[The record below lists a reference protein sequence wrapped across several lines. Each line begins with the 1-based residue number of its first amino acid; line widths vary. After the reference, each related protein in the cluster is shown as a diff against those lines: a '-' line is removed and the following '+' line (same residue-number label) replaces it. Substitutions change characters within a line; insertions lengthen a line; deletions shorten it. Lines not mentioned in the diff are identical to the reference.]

1 MNILVIN
8 SGSSS
13 IKYQLF
19 DGRTMN
25 VLAAGIVEKIGEP
38 TGRVKHNYIKD
49 RRPGTRERR
58 SGIGDQEAR
67 SAEQQIPDHRRGLSL
82 MVDLLLDN
90 EIGVIESPEEIAA
103 IGHRVVHGGERFS
116 RPTVIDEEVK
126 AAIKSLIPLAPLHN
140 PANLTGIEVAQE
152 LFPTAVQVAV
162 FDTAF
167 HQTMPARAYRYAVPT
182 NLYEEHGVRV
192 YGFHGTSHLYVTKQ
206 AIAYLGKPAVDTN
219 LITAHLGNGC
229 SITAVKGGHS
239 IDTSMGF
246 SPLAGLIMGTRSGDV
261 DPALPYFLG
270 TALDMSFAEV
280 DRLLNKQSG
289 MLGLTGQN
297 DLREI
302 EERQMKGDAEAGLAL
317 EMYAYR
323 IKKYVGAYMA
333 ALGRV
338 DALVFTAGVGQHSD
352 IIRHLVCQDLDHW
365 GILLD
370 PAKNKRGGM
379 VAVTE
384 IQAADSAVKILII
397 PTNEELE
404 IASET
409 REILGQ

>member
-19 DGRTMN
+19 DGRTMT
-25 VLAAGIVEKIGEP
+25 VLASGLVEKIGEA
-38 TGRVKHNYIKD
+38 TGRVKHNKI
-49 RRPGTRERR
+49 
-58 SGIGDQEAR
+58 SSQQ
-67 SAEQQIPDHRRGLSL
+67 SAVSNQQIVDHRQGLSL
-82 MVDLLLDN
+82 MVDLLLDG

-126 AAIKSLIPLAPLHN
+126 EAIRSLIPLAPLHN

-152 LFPTAVQVAV
+152 LFPAAVQVAV

-167 HQTMPARAYRYAVPT
+167 HQTMPARAFRYAVPT
-182 NLYEEHGVRV
+182 DLYEEHGVRV

-206 AIAYLGKPAVDTN
+206 AIEHLGKPATEAN

-239 IDTSMGF
+239 VDTSMGF

-270 TALDMSFAEV
+270 TALDMSFADV

-338 DALVFTAGVGQHSD
+338 DALVFTAGVGEHSD
-352 IIRHLVCQDLDHW
+352 IVRGLVCRDLDHW

-370 PAKNKRGGM
+370 PQKNKQGGTA
-379 VAVTE
+379 AVTE
-384 IQAADSAVKILII
+384 IQAADSTVKILII

-409 REILGQ
+409 WLAISNQPSAVS

>member
-19 DGRTMN
+19 QGSSLTP
-25 VLAAGIVEKIGEP
+25 VTSGLVEKIGEQSS
-38 TGRVKHNYIKD
+38 RVKHNVL
-49 RRPGTRERR
+49 READTQSR
-58 SGIGDQEAR
+58 ILEDI
-67 SAEQQIPDHRRGLSL
+67 QIPDHKQGISH
-82 MVDLLLDN
+82 MIELLLDSD
-90 EIGVIESPEEIAA
+90 IGVIGSPEEIDA
-103 IGHRVVHGGERFS
+103 IGHRVVHGGEHFS
-116 RPTVIDEEVK
+116 QPTVIDEAVK
-126 AAIKSLIPLAPLHN
+126 EAIKKLIPLAPLHN

-152 LFPTAVQVAV
+152 LFPAATQVAV

-167 HQTMPARAYRYAVPT
+167 HQTMPAEAFRYAVPT

-206 AIAYLGKPAVDTN
+206 AINYLGKSPEDTN

-229 SITAVKGGHS
+229 SITAVKGGQS

-270 TALDMSFAEV
+270 TALNMSFAEI

-289 MLGLTGQN
+289 MVGLAGQN
-297 DLREI
+297 DMREI
-302 EERQMKGDAEAGLAL
+302 VEREQNGDVDAQLAL
-317 EMYAYR
+317 NMYAYR
-323 IKKYVGAYMA
+323 IKKYIGGYMA
-333 ALGRV
+333 AIGPV
-338 DALVFTAGVGQHSD
+338 DAIVFTAGVGENNYPVRQFVCEGLEHLGIRLDLQKNNQGKSED
-352 IIRHLVCQDLDHW
+352 IL
-365 GILLD
+365 
-370 PAKNKRGGM
+370 
-379 VAVTE
+379 E
-384 IQAADSAVKILII
+384 IQAEGSTIKILVI

-404 IASET
+404 IAEQTQEVLAAQSKDN
-409 REILGQ
+409 

>member
-1 MNILVIN
+1 MKILVIN

-19 DGRTMN
+19 DGRTMAP
-25 VLAAGIVEKIGEP
+25 LASGLVEKIGEP
-38 TGRVKHNYIKD
+38 VSRVKH
-49 RRPGTRERR
+49 
-58 SGIGDQEAR
+58 
-67 SAEQQIPDHRRGLSL
+67 SAIALPDSEQYLVDDIQIPDHRRGLSI
-82 MVDLLLDN
+82 MVDLLLGRKRSG
-90 EIGVIESPEEIAA
+90 IGVIGRPQEITA

-116 RPTVIDEEVK
+116 QPTIINDEVK
-126 AAIKSLIPLAPLHN
+126 EAIEALIPLAPLHN

-152 LFPTAVQVAV
+152 LFPEALQVAV

-167 HQTMPARAYRYAVPT
+167 HQTVPARAYRYAVPN

-192 YGFHGTSHLYVTKQ
+192 YGFHGTSHLFVTKQ
-206 AIAYLGKPAVDTN
+206 AIDHLDKAAAETN
-219 LITAHLGNGC
+219 IITAHLGNGC
-229 SITAVKGGHS
+229 SMTAVQGGRS

-270 TALDMSFAEV
+270 TALGMSFSEI

-302 EERQMKGDAEAGLAL
+302 EARQKAGDKEAQLAL
-317 EMYAYR
+317 DMYAYR
-323 IKKYVGAYMA
+323 IKKYIGAYMA
-333 ALGRV
+333 VLGHL
-338 DALVFTAGVGQHSD
+338 DALVFTAGVGEKSD
-352 IIRHLVCQDLDHW
+352 IVRGLVCEGLRHL

-370 PAKNKRGGM
+370 AQKNELGATS
-379 VAVTE
+379 AVTE
-384 IQAADSAVKILII
+384 IQAAGSAVKILII

-404 IASET
+404 IASQTKDVIE
-409 REILGQ
+409 EKV

>member
-1 MNILVIN
+1 MD
-8 SGSSS
+8 
-13 IKYQLF
+13 Q
-19 DGRTMN
+19 RTA
-25 VLAAGIVEKIGEP
+25 LATGLVEKIGEASSRIKHTITASEP
-38 TGRVKHNYIKD
+38 TSEVV
-49 RRPGTRERR
+49 RELVVV
-58 SGIGDQEAR
+58 
-67 SAEQQIPDHRRGLSL
+67 DHRQGLAL
-82 MVDLLLDN
+82 MADLLMDQT
-90 EIGVIESPEEIAA
+90 IGVIQSPAEITA

-116 RPTVIDEEVK
+116 QPTIITPEVQETV
-126 AAIKSLIPLAPLHN
+126 KSLIPLAPLHN
-140 PANLTGIEVAQE
+140 PANLTGIEVAIE
-152 LFPTAVQVAV
+152 LFPQAIQVAV

-167 HQTMPARAYRYAVPT
+167 HQSMPPQAYRYAIP
-182 NLYEEHGVRV
+182 NQLYEEHSIRS
-192 YGFHGTSHLYVTKQ
+192 YGFHGTSHLYVTNQ
-206 AIAYLGKPAVDTN
+206 AIDYLGKAAADTN

-229 SITAVKGGHS
+229 SITAVRGGQS
-239 IDTSMGF
+239 VDSSMGF

-270 TALDMSFAEV
+270 TVLGMSFADV

-302 EERQMKGDAEAGLAL
+302 EERQMKGDPEAELAL

-338 DALVFTAGVGQHSD
+338 DALVFTAGVGEHSD
-352 IIRHLVCQDLDHW
+352 IVRQLVCQDLDHW

-370 PAKNKRGGM
+370 PQKNKQGGTA
-379 VAVTE
+379 AVTE

-409 REILGQ
+409 REILQK

>member
-19 DGRTMN
+19 NGRSLSP
-25 VLAAGIVEKIGEP
+25 LASGLVERIGEP
-38 TGRVKHNYIKD
+38 SSRVKHTALK
-49 RRPGTRERR
+49 GTEPNKRILEN
-58 SGIGDQEAR
+58 I
-67 SAEQQIPDHRRGLSL
+67 QIPNHQHGLSH
-82 MVDLLLDN
+82 MIELLLDSD
-90 EIGVIESPEEIAA
+90 IGVIESPKEINA
-103 IGHRVVHGGERFS
+103 IGHRVVHGGEHFS
-116 RPTVIDEEVK
+116 QPTVINEAVK
-126 AAIKSLIPLAPLHN
+126 EAIEQLIPLAPLHN
-140 PANLTGIEVAQE
+140 PANLTGITVAQE
-152 LFPTAVQVAV
+152 LFPLAIQVAV

-167 HQTMPARAYRYAVPT
+167 HQTMPAKAFRYAVPT

-206 AIAYLGKPAVDTN
+206 AAQYLGQSLTDTN

-229 SITAVKGGHS
+229 SITAVKGGRS

-246 SPLAGLIMGTRSGDV
+246 SPLAGLIMGTRSGDI

-270 TALDMSFAEV
+270 TALSMSFAEI

-302 EERQMKGDAEAGLAL
+302 EERQVNGNVEAKLAL
-317 EMYAYR
+317 DMYAYR

-338 DALVFTAGVGQHSD
+338 DALVFTAGVGENSD
-352 IIRHLVCQDLDHW
+352 IVRQLVCQNLDRW
-365 GILLD
+365 GIRLD
-370 PAKNKRGGM
+370 SHTNKQGKT
-379 VAVTE
+379 AAITE
-384 IQAADSAVKILII
+384 IQAVDSSTKILII

-404 IASET
+404 IAQQT
-409 REILGQ
+409 QEILAAQAINY

>member
-1 MNILVIN
+1 MKILVIN

-19 DGRTMN
+19 DGESMTAL
-25 VLAAGIVEKIGEP
+25 VSGLVERIGEP
-38 TGRVKHNYIKD
+38 ISRVKHTILVEAF
-49 RRPGTRERR
+49 REAPLQRTLEE
-58 SGIGDQEAR
+58 I
-67 SAEQQIPDHRRGLSL
+67 QISDHRQGLSI
-82 MVDLLLDN
+82 MVDLLMDD
-90 EIGVIESPEEIAA
+90 EIGVIASPDEIDA

-116 RPTVIDEEVK
+116 QPTVITDEVK
-126 AAIKSLIPLAPLHN
+126 ETIETLIPLAPLHN

-152 LFPTAVQVAV
+152 LFPDAIQVAV

-167 HQTMPARAYRYAVPT
+167 HQTMPARAYRYAVP
-182 NLYEEHGVRV
+182 NELYEAHGVRV

-206 AIAYLGKPAVDTN
+206 AIDYLGKPAADTN

-229 SITAVKGGHS
+229 SITAVQGGQS

-246 SPLAGLIMGTRSGDV
+246 SPLAGLIMGTRSGDI

-270 TALDMSFAEV
+270 SSLGMSFDEI

-302 EERQMKGDAEAGLAL
+302 EARQMDGDAQAQLAM

-323 IKKYVGAYMA
+323 IKKYIGAYMA
-333 ALGRV
+333 ALGSI
-338 DALVFTAGVGQHSD
+338 DAIVFTAGVGEKSD
-352 IIRHLVCQDLDHW
+352 IVRGLTCQGLEQYGIKLDEA
-365 GILLD
+365 L
-370 PAKNKRGGM
+370 NKQGGKA
-379 VAVTE
+379 AVTE
-384 IQAADSAVKILII
+384 IQAAGSSVKLLIV

-404 IASET
+404 IASQTKEV
-409 REILGQ
+409 IASN

>member
-19 DGRTMN
+19 DGRTMT
-25 VLAAGIVEKIGEP
+25 VLASGLVEKIGEP
-38 TGRVKHNYIKD
+38 TGRVKHNNIRD
-49 RRPGTRERR
+49 RG
-58 SGIGDQEAR
+58 SGVRDQGAVAR
-67 SAEQQIPDHRRGLSL
+67 EQQIANHRQGLSL
-82 MVDLLLDN
+82 MVDLLLDD
-90 EIGVIESPEEIAA
+90 EIGVIESPEEIDA

-116 RPTVIDEEVK
+116 QPTVVDDEVK
-126 AAIKSLIPLAPLHN
+126 EAIRSLIPLAPLHN

-152 LFPTAVQVAV
+152 LFPVATQVAV

-182 NLYEEHGVRV
+182 SLYEEHGVRV

-206 AIAYLGKPAVDTN
+206 AIAHLGRPAAETN

-270 TALDMSFAEV
+270 TAMGMSFADV

-289 MLGLTGQN
+289 MFGLTGQN

-302 EERQMKGDAEAGLAL
+302 EERYMKGDAEAGLAL

-323 IKKYVGAYMA
+323 IKKYIGAYMA

-352 IIRHLVCQDLDHW
+352 IVRHLVCQDLDHW
-365 GILLD
+365 GIVLN
-370 PAKNKRGGM
+370 PGKNEQGAAA
-379 VAVTE
+379 AVTE

-397 PTNEELE
+397 ATNEELE
-404 IASET
+404 IASQT
-409 REILGQ
+409 REIMLK